1 MAVKILVVTLL
12 FAVATIVVMAD
23 SPAYE
28 KELVLKI
35 GTESVVPDS
44 DTALRFV
51 EVLED
56 SRCPEGVDCIWA
68 GVARIKLEASGRN
81 GRKHEI
87 FLDTLDGTD
96 TAVHADLMI
105 RLIKVD
111 PYPKADTPIKPDAY
125 AVTLALSRCDAE

>member
-1 MAVKILVVTLL
+1 MAVKMLFVTLL
-12 FAVATIVVMAD
+12 FAVATIVMAD
-23 SPAYE
+23 SPEIE

-35 GTESVVPDS
+35 GTESVVPES
-44 DTALRFV
+44 DTSLRFV

-68 GVARIKLEASGRN
+68 GVARIKLEASGRD

-87 FLDTLDGTD
+87 VLDTLDGTD
-96 TAVHADLMI
+96 TAVHAGLKI
-105 RLIKVD
+105 RLTRVD

-125 AVTLALSRCDAE
+125 VVTLALARCNAE